1 MVYSVERSRA
11 PGRCLFGLLR
21 HRSAR
26 HPRPIDRPGEGALQ
40 LLSVSGVGRDLQ
52 AKKQVPIPSDL
63 EECYFAA
70 LAQLPSLVA
79 AAGPKE
85 WDEHFLACALTAMAA
100 AKGFPAIAEAV
111 PELTPLVAAEFLEW
125 FRAR

>member
-1 MVYSVERSRA
+1 
-11 PGRCLFGLLR
+11 
-21 HRSAR
+21 
-26 HPRPIDRPGEGALQ
+26 
-40 LLSVSGVGRDLQ
+40 
-52 AKKQVPIPSDL
+52 
-63 EECYFAA
+63 
-70 LAQLPSLVA
+70 LVA

-111 PELTPLVAAEFLEW
+111 QELTPLVAAEFLEW

>member
-40 LLSVSGVGRDLQ
+40 LLSVSGVGRDLL
-52 AKKQVPIPSDL
+52 AKEASPDPIRSRGML
-63 EECYFAA
+63 FRRSGAAA
-70 LAQLPSLVA
+70 LIGGRGRA
-79 AAGPKE
+79 E
-85 WDEHFLACALTAMAA
+85 RMDEHFLACALTAMAA

-111 PELTPLVAAEFLEW
+111 QELTPLVAAEFLEW

>member
-40 LLSVSGVGRDLQ
+40 LLSVSGVGRDLL
-52 AKKQVPIPSDL
+52 AKEASPDPIRSRGML
-63 EECYFAA
+63 FRRSGAAA
-70 LAQLPSLVA
+70 LIGGRGRAERMGRTLPGLCLDGDGGREGLSR
-79 AAGPKE
+79 
-85 WDEHFLACALTAMAA
+85 HC
-100 AKGFPAIAEAV
+100 
-111 PELTPLVAAEFLEW
+111 
-125 FRAR
+125 